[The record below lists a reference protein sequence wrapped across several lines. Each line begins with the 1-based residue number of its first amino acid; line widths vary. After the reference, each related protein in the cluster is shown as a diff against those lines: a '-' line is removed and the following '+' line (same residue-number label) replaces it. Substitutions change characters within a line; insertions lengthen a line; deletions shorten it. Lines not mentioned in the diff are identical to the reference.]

1 VTEVT
6 VADEAKRTIPGI
18 HHVTAIAGTPQENL
32 DFYTSTLGLR
42 FVKKT
47 VNFDDPT
54 TYHFYYGD
62 SLGHPG
68 TIFTFFPWPGAQ
80 SGRGGA
86 GMAVATAFS
95 VPEGSL
101 GRWMERLAAVGVPFD
116 SPTDRFDTQ
125 VLRLTDPHGTQVE
138 LVPDAGVPGAN
149 APGSEPASQA
159 GPTDGIAPVGFH
171 GVTLAVAPHEGT
183 NRLLSEV
190 FGYEWVGEEAE
201 GEGSRIRFR
210 APGGAVGS
218 VIDLVTSR
226 GRARGVMGAGA
237 VHHVAFRAKDAAEQ
251 IAWRETILEW
261 GLPVTPVQDR
271 QYFTS
276 IYFREPGGVLF
287 EIATDPPGFTL
298 DETAEELGTGLR
310 LPPWLEP
317 RREWIAE
324 RLPKVRSGR

>member
-1 VTEVT
+1 M
-6 VADEAKRTIPGI
+6 ADETKPTIPGI
-18 HHVTAIAGTPQENL
+18 HHVTAIAGAPQENL

-42 FVKKT
+42 FVKRT

-68 TIFTFFPWPGAQ
+68 TILTFFPWPGAQ
-80 SGRGGA
+80 AGSGGA

-95 VPEGSL
+95 VPERSL
-101 GRWMERLAAVGVPFD
+101 EPWMERLAAAGVPFD
-116 SPTDRFDTQ
+116 SPEDRFGAP
-125 VLRLTDPHGTQVE
+125 VLRLRDPHGTQVE
-138 LVPDAGVPGAN
+138 LVPDAVPAD
-149 APGSEPASQA
+149 EL
-159 GPTDGIAPVGFH
+159 APVGFH
-171 GVTLAVAPHEGT
+171 GVTLAVTQSEDT
-183 NRLLSEV
+183 VRLLTEV
-190 FGYEWVGEEAE
+190 FGYEVGGEAAE
-201 GEGSRIRFR
+201 GGGSRVRLR
-210 APGGAVGS
+210 APGAAPGS
-218 VIDLVTSR
+218 VVDLLTSR
-226 GRARGVMGAGA
+226 AHPRGLMGAGA
-237 VHHVAFRAKDAAEQ
+237 VHHVAFRAKDAAAQ
-251 IAWRETILEW
+251 LAWREAILDW

-298 DETAEELGTGLR
+298 DEKPEELGTGLR

-324 RLPKVRSGR
+324 RLPKIRSGS